1 MIVETCS
8 LLCMLSVTLNI
19 SLIVLQNLTD
29 CEMQMLAALLSYH
42 KCYISCFTL
51 CFLCSDKSYMATV
64 VDFLQDAYSGNK
76 AEDKDKILWVKFEQC
91 SSKGK
96 CINNQNGP

>member
-1 MIVETCS
+1 METLF
-8 LLCMLSVTLNI
+8 LLFWMEFYN
-19 SLIVLQNLTD
+19 SLIIVQHLPD
-29 CEMQMLAALLSYH
+29 CKMF
-42 KCYISCFTL
+42 IS
-51 CFLCSDKSYMATV
+51 FLCSDKSYMAKV

-96 CINNQNGP
+96 GLQ